1 MYETLHELSCKSRLD
16 FYTRNTENEHQ
27 SALLNVYQYL
37 MEARYGPFSGSD
49 FHFLQWCAHILLLL
63 LRVDM
68 ESSEKSSE
76 KSTKGI

>member
-49 FHFLQWCAHILLLL
+49 FHFL
-63 LRVDM
+63 
-68 ESSEKSSE
+68 
-76 KSTKGI
+76 